1 MNFYVDVILII
12 SITIIGLM
20 FFCRFAG
27 PRPRA
32 GGGASP
38 SPPDSV
44 TRSAYSDGGS
54 GESLREIWDEFFA
67 SDEVKNFMKLDV
79 SSDDAV

>member
-20 FFCRFAG
+20 FFCRFVG

-44 TRSAYSDGGS
+44 TRSAYPVRGVVFRLSDADRNVLMRCIEDS
-54 GESLREIWDEFFA
+54 
-67 SDEVKNFMKLDV
+67 KTLDV